1 MAPGAGSH
9 GDKPADVHASWLPR
23 LRDAVDRAE
32 RARSRAEES
41 SDRHL
46 QAQRQMRSDVAAMA
60 AAQAELAA
68 LCRALCVP
76 GAAAEGMASAGAPA
90 GLTAREPHEPVRRG
104 GRGRPAEA
112 AAGAGAEPRVTEGAA
127 KCASRCLLATPL
139 VSARM
144 RGCSFHVRA

>member
-1 MAPGAGSH
+1 MAPGAGGH